1 MTEERRI
8 LELAIIGL
16 ETERTRIEQELSDLR
31 QRLGRTPTTPARQ
44 GATATTER
52 PRLAPN
58 KGKTMSAAQKK
69 KISQAMK
76 ARWAALRP
84 TKAR

>member
-16 ETERTRIEQELSDLR
+16 ETERKRIEQELSDLR
-31 QRLGRTPTTPARQ
+31 QRLGRTPTAPARQ
-44 GATATTER
+44 GATATTGR

-76 ARWAALRP
+76 ARWAALKP
-84 TKAR
+84 AKAR

>member
-16 ETERTRIEQELSDLR
+16 ETERKRIEQELSDLR

-44 GATATTER
+44 GATATTGR

>member
-16 ETERTRIEQELSDLR
+16 ETERKRIEQELSELR
-31 QRLGRTPTTPARQ
+31 QRLGRTRTSPSSQRPAVTRRGLRTP
-44 GATATTER
+44 
-52 PRLAPN
+52 PN
-58 KGKTMSAAQKK
+58 KGRTMSAAQKK

>member
-1 MTEERRI
+1 MTAERRI

-16 ETERTRIEQELSDLR
+16 ETERKRIEQELSDLR
-31 QRLGRTPTTPARQ
+31 QRLGRTPTPAPQ
-44 GATATTER
+44 GPTATSRRLR
-52 PRLAPN
+52 PSPN
-58 KGKTMSAAQKK
+58 KGRTMSAAQKK

-76 ARWAALRP
+76 ARWAALKP

>member
-16 ETERTRIEQELSDLR
+16 ETERNRIEKELSDLR
-31 QRLGRTPTTPARQ
+31 QRLGRTPTTSLSQRR
-44 GATATTER
+44 TATSGRTR
-52 PRLAPN
+52 PATN
-58 KGKTMSAAQKK
+58 KGRKMSAAQKK

-76 ARWAALRP
+76 ARWAALKP

>member
-1 MTEERRI
+1 MTGERRI

-16 ETERTRIEQELSDLR
+16 ETEGKRIDQELSDLR
-31 QRLGRTPTTPARQ
+31 QRVGRTKTKPAPQR
-44 GATATTER
+44 ATATGGR
-52 PRLAPN
+52 PRPSPN

-76 ARWAALRP
+76 ARWAALKP

>member
-16 ETERTRIEQELSDLR
+16 ETEGKRIDQELSDLR
-31 QRLGRTPTTPARQ
+31 QRVGRAQRTPALQR
-44 GATATTER
+44 ATATTGR

-76 ARWAALRP
+76 ARWAALKP

>member
-16 ETERTRIEQELSDLR
+16 ETEGKRIDQELSDLR
-31 QRLGRTPTTPARQ
+31 QRVGRTQTKPAPQR
-44 GATATTER
+44 ATATGGR
-52 PRLAPN
+52 PRPSPN

-69 KISQAMK
+69 KISRAMK
-76 ARWAALRP
+76 ARWAALKP